1 MLGLIG
7 FGAIDWLRIGHRP
20 GALGRSGSWVF
31 VGFCGFLFSPSLL
44 DESTHVLVALF
55 IRIFRGDTVV
65 FSIPIR
71 SGTVDCVFVS
81 FFDRVTPI
89 VVVPN
94 SGIA

>member
-1 MLGLIG
+1 M
-7 FGAIDWLRIGHRP
+7 F
-20 GALGRSGSWVF
+20 
-31 VGFCGFLFSPSLL
+31 
-44 DESTHVLVALF
+44 VALF
-55 IRIFRGDTVV
+55 IIFFRGDTVV

>member
-7 FGAIDWLRIGHRP
+7 FGATDCLRIGHRP

-31 VGFCGFLFSPSLL
+31 LGFSFSLSLL
-44 DESTHVLVALF
+44 DESTHVFVALF
-55 IRIFRGDTVV
+55 IRFFGGDTVV